1 MTAPTLRIAVVAAE
15 TEAAQAALGEL
26 WSLYPC
32 VEPERAE
39 VIVPLGGD
47 GFMLETLHRFLSRGV
62 PIYGMHRGSV
72 GFLMNAYRPAGL
84 YERLA
89 AAQPVVLHPLEMT
102 ARDEH
107 GGHHLALAFN
117 EVSLLRESRQAAKLR
132 VSVDGVV
139 RIEELMADGIL
150 VATPVGS
157 TAYNLSAHGPII
169 PLGAGVLALTP
180 ISAFRR
186 TKGATLPH
194 RQTDRSDAAPVAFR
208 GFSTRLLGT
217 RRRGE
222 TLWLPPMRG
231 QPIHHIG
238 AVNARCRFRPG
249 RLPRE
254 QKGGAKPPL
263 SAAWAGADAR
273 CPFRWPVVRP
283 RRQHASQRLREARRV
298 PCDHPP

>member
-26 WSLYPC
+26 CRLYPC

-180 ISAFRR
+180 ISAFRPR
-186 TKGATLPH
+186 RWRGALLPH
-194 RQTDRSDAAPVAFR
+194 
-208 GFSTRLLGT
+208 
-217 RRRGE
+217 
-222 TLWLPPMRG
+222 
-231 QPIHHIG
+231 
-238 AVNARCRFRPG
+238 
-249 RLPRE
+249 
-254 QKGGAKPPL
+254 
-263 SAAWAGADAR
+263 
-273 CPFRWPVVRP
+273 
-283 RRQHASQRLREARRV
+283 EARVEIQALETDKRPVSAVADFSEARDVETVEIHENRDISMTLLFDRESNLEERV
-298 PCDHPP
+298 LKEQFAF